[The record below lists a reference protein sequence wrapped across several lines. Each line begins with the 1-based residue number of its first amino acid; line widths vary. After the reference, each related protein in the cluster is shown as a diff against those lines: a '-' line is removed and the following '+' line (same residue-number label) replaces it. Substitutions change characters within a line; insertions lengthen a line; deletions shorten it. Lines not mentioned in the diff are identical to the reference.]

1 LGVVIEDIVVGDVE
15 KHVEDGD
22 VKVGEIENGEVCV

>member
-1 LGVVIEDIVVGDVE
+1 LSGEE

-22 VKVGEIENGEVCV
+22 VKSNEPLVVAESENPSL